1 MCEGAARIHMQKH
14 GTKSYDTPEN
24 TPTTPQIIWIVSLS
38 RPRNYDSLFES
49 EVKKKKS
56 YFWIK
61 SILNMLK
68 FAYNYFSQIPS
79 WKYQEYI

>member
-1 MCEGAARIHMQKH
+1 MGPRVMIHQKTH
-14 GTKSYDTPEN
+14 RLRHRSSE
-24 TPTTPQIIWIVSLS
+24 
-38 RPRNYDSLFES
+38 LFLFQDQETMTACLNQKL
-49 EVKKKKS
+49 KKKKS

-68 FAYNYFSQIPS
+68 FAYNYFSQIPF